1 MEFRNS
7 FDSAFGVVKYDL
19 YDKRN
24 EMENEMMKRTWRM
37 DSSIRGYIEAVLEDI

>member
-1 MEFRNS
+1 MDFRNS
-7 FDSAFGVVKYDL
+7 MDSAFGIVRYDL

-37 DSSIRGYIEAVLEDI
+37 DSSISRYIEKEGY

>member
-24 EMENEMMKRTWRM
+24 EMMKRTWRM
-37 DSSIRGYIEAVLEDI
+37 DSSISRYIEKEGY